1 MFRQKIALCWKTQGA
16 ISGQVWAT
24 GAAERMK
31 NDPRRPVLVAN
42 LRFEGSSDVFRVIVM
57 QVFRTFKKS
66 LAGSLT
72 ILLKSEGNLSIIFSS
87 VY

>member
-24 GAAERMK
+24 GATERMK

-42 LRFEGSSDVFRVIVM
+42 LRFEGSSDAIALR
-57 QVFRTFKKS
+57 
-66 LAGSLT
+66 
-72 ILLKSEGNLSIIFSS
+72 S
-87 VY
+87 VSGHCNASF

>member
-1 MFRQKIALCWKTQGA
+1 MLASTIFFYKYHDLTERGLAGFQTENSTQGA

-42 LRFEGSSDVFRVIVM
+42 LRFEGSSDAIALR
-57 QVFRTFKKS
+57 
-66 LAGSLT
+66 
-72 ILLKSEGNLSIIFSS
+72 S
-87 VY
+87 VSGHCNASF